1 MSNIYVLSVCV
12 HGKFCIF
19 YAKREFLYRLSS
31 FFTLDFFSL
40 FVSFYLYLL
49 SPFLPRSLFPFSRLP
64 PTHPLSPSL
73 PPTHLLFLSLSCILR
88 KIRERQTAIRQLYVS
103 SKKLIASYYARI
115 KRVSDRMPDEM
126 RSLFSSLFF
135 TNRRRGRFRRLAV
148 SSLSLFLFP
157 PYLGNM
163 QRARLQP

>member
-1 MSNIYVLSVCV
+1 MENFVFSMLNANSYKTLLV
-12 HGKFCIF
+12 
-19 YAKREFLYRLSS
+19 
-31 FFTLDFFSL
+31 FTLDFFSL

-49 SPFLPRSLFPFSRLP
+49 SPFLPCSLFPFSHLP
-64 PTHPLSPSL
+64 SAHPLSFSL

-148 SSLSLFLFP
+148 SPLSFSFHP
-157 PYLGNM
+157 ISAICSAPGCSRNSP
-163 QRARLQP
+163 AEK

>member
-1 MSNIYVLSVCV
+1 MENVVFSMLNANSYTDSPRFYIRFVITFSRSLFLS
-12 HGKFCIF
+12 I
-19 YAKREFLYRLSS
+19 SI
-31 FFTLDFFSL
+31 FSL
-40 FVSFYLYLL
+40 SL
-49 SPFLPRSLFPFSRLP
+49 FLPRSLFPFSHLP

-73 PPTHLLFLSLSCILR
+73 PPTHLLFLSLTCILR

-148 SSLSLFLFP
+148 SSLFLFP